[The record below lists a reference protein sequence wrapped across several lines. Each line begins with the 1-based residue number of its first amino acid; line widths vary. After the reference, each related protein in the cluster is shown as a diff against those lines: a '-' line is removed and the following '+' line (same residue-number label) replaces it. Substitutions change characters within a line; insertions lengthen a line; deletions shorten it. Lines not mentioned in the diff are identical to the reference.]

1 MTRAAAP
8 DAAFE
13 HRSFGAPGAE
23 RVVVLLRAGGAALN
37 DPRPDVT
44 AHRDARILA
53 VALDLG
59 DIDDPAAYRGTTPAE
74 ATARALTSL
83 VLEQGRGR
91 PVGLVGVGIAG
102 ALAILMAGDL
112 GATVDRLALVAV
124 PRPESELAGDEIGD
138 LLGGI
143 EAKTLLLNGNAD
155 PGASLAAAKWFHER
169 LPSSRIEMV
178 PKTDDP
184 QHRLDLA
191 EVWDRVLSHLAPGT
205 KR

>member
-1 MTRAAAP
+1 MTRASAP
-8 DAAFE
+8 GAEYE

-23 RVVVLLRAGGAALN
+23 RVVVLLRSGASALT

-44 AHRDARILA
+44 IHRDARIVA
-53 VALDLG
+53 VGVGTD

-74 ATARALTSL
+74 ATAAALTEL
-83 VLEQGRGR
+83 VTEQGHGR
-91 PVGLVGVGIAG
+91 PVGLVGVGVAG
-102 ALAILMAGDL
+102 ELAILVASDL
-112 GATVDRLALVAV
+112 GDAVDRLALVAV

-143 EAKTLLLNGNAD
+143 AAKTLLLNGNAD
-155 PGASLAAAKWFHER
+155 PEASLAAARWFHER

-178 PKTDDP
+178 PQTTAPDR
-184 QHRLDLA
+184 RLELA
-191 EVWDRVLSHLAPGT
+191 DVWERVLSHLAPGT